1 MSVPSQQTTFT
12 PEDLLHMP
20 DGKSLEL
27 VNGQLVEKNMGFKS
41 ARIGIRIAA
50 LLNDCAETNGL
61 GWVNGA
67 DAGYQCFPD
76 DPSKVRK
83 PDVSFIRAERL
94 SAAEEPTGHCKIAP
108 DLAVEVVS
116 PNDEFSQVSIK
127 VHQYLDAGV
136 RLVWVVD
143 PVGEEVLVYRP
154 DDTRAMLTGKDHLE
168 GEDVVPGFRCLV
180 ADLFKPPAG
189 VASAKG

>member
-1 MSVPSQQTTFT
+1 MSVPSQQTSFT

-20 DGKSLEL
+20 DGKMFEL
-27 VNGQLVEKNMGFKS
+27 VHGQLVEKNMGFKS
-41 ARIGIRIAA
+41 ARIGLKIAA
-50 LLNDCAETNGL
+50 ALSDHVEKNGL

-83 PDVSFIRAERL
+83 PDVSFIRGGRL
-94 SAAEEPTGHCKIAP
+94 AASDEPRGHCTIAP

-116 PNDEFSQVSIK
+116 PNDEFSQVSTK
-127 VHQYLDAGV
+127 VHEYLDAAV
-136 RLVWVVD
+136 QLVWVVD
-143 PVGEEVLVYRP
+143 PVGEEVLVYRQ
-154 DDTRAMLTGKDHLE
+154 DGTRAMLTGKDYLD
-168 GEDVVPGFRCLV
+168 GESVVPGYRCLV

-189 VASAKG
+189 VATA

>member
-20 DGKSLEL
+20 DGKSFEL

-41 ARIGIRIAA
+41 ARIGIKIAA
-50 LLNDCAETNGL
+50 LLNDYAETNAL

-83 PDVSFIRAERL
+83 PDVSFIRADRL
-94 SAAEEPTGHCKIAP
+94 AASDEPAGHCKIAP
-108 DLAVEVVS
+108 DLAIEVVS
-116 PNDEFSQVSIK
+116 PNDEFSQVSMK
-127 VHQYLDAGV
+127 VREYLDAGV

-143 PVGEEVLVYRP
+143 PVGEEVLVYRG
-154 DDTRAMLTGKDHLE
+154 DDTRAMLTCKDHLD
-168 GEDVVPGFRCLV
+168 GEDIMPGFRCLV
-180 ADLFKPPAG
+180 AELFKLPSG
-189 VASAKG
+189 VA